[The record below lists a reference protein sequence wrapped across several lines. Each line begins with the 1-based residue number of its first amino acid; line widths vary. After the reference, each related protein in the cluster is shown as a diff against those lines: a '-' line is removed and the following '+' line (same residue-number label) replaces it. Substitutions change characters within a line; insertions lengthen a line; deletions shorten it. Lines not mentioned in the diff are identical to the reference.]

1 MIFDG
6 RLIGGANIN
15 DAVNPQFKT
24 RYSIRCTCSRCGGC
38 DLNSRSNRDLSNLA
52 PWYAGLVKP
61 SFNPPNWI
69 FAPVWTTLYALMA
82 FALWRILRVRMPSS
96 MHRRYMVGLFFLLL
110 ALNAAW
116 SWMFFWAHSP
126 LLGLINIV
134 PQLGVVIATVV
145 SFARVDR
152 LAAFCLLP
160 LAAWVAF
167 AGCLTLQSGC

>member
-1 MIFDG
+1 MMRSTPSLKRDTAF
-6 RLIGGANIN
+6 
-15 DAVNPQFKT
+15 AVLALGVVAAT
-24 RYSIRCTCSRCGGC
+24 SILGQIATYP
-38 DLNSRSNRDLSNLA
+38 NLA

-69 FAPVWTTLYALMA
+69 FAPVWTTLYALMV
-82 FALWRILRVRMPSS
+82 FALWRILRVRMPSG

-152 LAAFCLLP
+152 LSAFCLLP

-167 AGCLTLQSGC
+167 AGVLNTAIWLLNN